1 VYLNSGDT
9 WTNRY
14 KSYHEWR
21 AKFLSDRL
29 KRKCRVLIITVAF
42 TSVGLNASKGQ
53 GIKPVSPTSNV
64 LAQAVQIL
72 NLPRESVLKSF
83 PARIQGIVT
92 CFEERSAVFFVQDQ
106 SAGIY
111 IQALSS
117 TNQLTAGDR
126 VDISGVTASGLF
138 APMIDAS
145 TVAVNGRGRLPDP
158 RLAAMEEV
166 LSGKLDSQ
174 WVQVEGVV
182 QRSFPEWGHWVLD
195 LATGSSHLSVRILNY
210 AGLNT
215 NSWVDA
221 RIRVQGVV
229 ATHFNSRKLL
239 TGFHLLTPTP
249 DQVEVVD
256 PPAGNRESLPLRSTQ
271 TLLSYSRTGV
281 TEHRVRVRGIVVLQW
296 PERFLI
302 LKDEFGTVRVE
313 TEQSQDFDPGDIVE
327 AIGFPTLESQ
337 IPGLENSQVEFI
349 GKGAMPLPIPLSLEN
364 GMPKDKEGEL
374 VQIEAT
380 LLGEIE
386 IGENLNAIALQAGDH
401 LFQAYVPKNSGLSS
415 AWWPHVTGS
424 LVKVTGIWIR
434 ETEGAHGTRPGGP
447 MLLMQSS
454 KDLFVKG
461 PSPSKRS
468 FFLIW
473 TIAGVLLTF
482 LLVYSWTVF
491 VRKRI
496 EKRTSSIRM
505 QALAVEERFRDLF
518 ENANDI
524 IFTHDLSG
532 RITSINQAVERIL
545 GFSCDEII
553 GRSIGALAAP
563 RERGRVEE
571 FIEDCLRGNT
581 AREFQFEAT
590 AKSGDRVNLDITTRM
605 QHQNGSV
612 SGVKGIARDVTT
624 KRNVEEALRRS
635 EKQLRQSSEAQE
647 RLARDLHD
655 NVIQSIYAVGLN
667 LDDCRRTIGSDI
679 SHIDTRLAKVVA
691 QLNAV
696 IRDIRDFLSGLRPRS
711 ITGAEIEPALR
722 SIATSFGDSFL
733 KCVRFSID
741 PEAAEHLTSKQA
753 TQVLHIARE
762 AISNSVRHAA
772 AENTELSLIIID
784 GSITFEIQDNG
795 VGFNSGK
802 PKHEGSGLRNMADR
816 ARELGASF
824 KLESQPGKG
833 TRVFLEI
840 PT

>member
-1 VYLNSGDT
+1 MSGEQ
-9 WTNRY
+9 
-14 KSYHEWR
+14 SL
-21 AKFLSDRL
+21 LSDRL
-29 KRKCRVLIITVAF
+29 KRKCRILIITVAF
-42 TSVGLNASKGQ
+42 ASVGSNVSKGQ
-53 GIKPVSPTSNV
+53 NIEPVSSTSNI
-64 LAQAVQIL
+64 LTQAVQIL

-92 CFEERSAVFFVQDQ
+92 CFDERSAVFFVQDQ

-111 IQALSS
+111 IQALSV

-126 VDISGVTASGLF
+126 VDISGVTGSGLF
-138 APMIDAS
+138 APMIDAT
-145 TVAVNGRGRLPDP
+145 TVAVTGRGRLPDP
-158 RLAAMEEV
+158 RLAA
-166 LSGKLDSQ
+166 
-174 WVQVEGVV
+174 
-182 QRSFPEWGHWVLD
+182 
-195 LATGSSHLSVRILNY
+195 
-210 AGLNT
+210 
-215 NSWVDA
+215 
-221 RIRVQGVV
+221 
-229 ATHFNSRKLL
+229 
-239 TGFHLLTPTP
+239 
-249 DQVEVVD
+249 
-256 PPAGNRESLPLRSTQ
+256 
-271 TLLSYSRTGV
+271 
-281 TEHRVRVRGIVVLQW
+281 
-296 PERFLI
+296 
-302 LKDEFGTVRVE
+302 
-313 TEQSQDFDPGDIVE
+313 
-327 AIGFPTLESQ
+327 
-337 IPGLENSQVEFI
+337 
-349 GKGAMPLPIPLSLEN
+349 
-364 GMPKDKEGEL
+364 
-374 VQIEAT
+374 
-380 LLGEIE
+380 
-386 IGENLNAIALQAGDH
+386 IALRAGDH
-401 LFQAYVPKNSGLSS
+401 HFQAYVPKNSWLSS

-424 LVKVTGIWIR
+424 LVKVIGIWIR
-434 ETEGAHGTRPGGP
+434 ETEGVHGTRPGGP

-461 PSPSKRS
+461 PPPSKKS

-473 TIAGVLLTF
+473 TIAGVLLVF

-505 QALAVEERFRDLF
+505 QALAIEERFRDLF

-524 IFTHDLSG
+524 IYTHDLSG
-532 RITSINQAVERIL
+532 RITSINQGVERIL
-545 GFSCDEII
+545 GFSCDEILS
-553 GRSIGALAAP
+553 RSIAALAAP

-571 FIEDCLRGNT
+571 FIEDCIRGNT

-590 AKSGDRVNLDITTRM
+590 AKSGDRVNLEITTRM

-612 SGVKGIARDVTT
+612 SGVQGIARDVTT
-624 KRNVEEALRRS
+624 KRNAEEALRRS

-753 TQVLHIARE
+753 TQLLHIARE

-784 GSITFEIQDNG
+784 GSITFEIRDDG

-833 TRVFLEI
+833 TRVSLEI